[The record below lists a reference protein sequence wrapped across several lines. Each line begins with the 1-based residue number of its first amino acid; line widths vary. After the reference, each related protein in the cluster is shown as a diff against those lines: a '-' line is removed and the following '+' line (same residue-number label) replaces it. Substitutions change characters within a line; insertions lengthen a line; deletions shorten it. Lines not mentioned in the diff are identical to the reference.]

1 MTTYYE
7 KLTLVQKQL
16 KHSSA
21 YNYIIIIII
30 TILINDSAIR
40 LFMKNKNNIFLIM
53 NDIIY
58 NWTIGWNIN
67 KQNVTKNVLVRK
79 I

>member
-21 YNYIIIIII
+21 YNYIIII
-30 TILINDSAIR
+30 TILINDSASR
-40 LFMKNKNNIFLIM
+40 LLMKNKNNIFLIM

-67 KQNVTKNVLVRK
+67 KQNVTKNVLV
-79 I
+79 IV